1 MRLTSARAIECV
13 TKAWM
18 FLSAIALLLGGAAP
32 CSARQCNGWEEILA
46 AGPAARSQFCMVYM
60 DRARKTLLFGGQG
73 REGEVWVKYDDTWTW
88 DGAEWTQLQV
98 AGPTPRVGANIAYD
112 PLRDRVLLYGGLTS
126 AGRPTDTWEWDGQRW
141 RLLSETGPEI
151 VGERSMA
158 FDPSI
163 GRIILFDGRTGRP
176 SKTWVWTGHIWLLIA
191 TNGPAVSSYALVTDT
206 AQGRI
211 VMITDTSYR
220 EIWEWNGSAWHWIAK
235 HQGPELWYKF
245 DAAFDAS
252 RSAILVT
259 GGAYDG
265 NYNDETWEWNGQD
278 WSLLAKEPRLAR
290 YSHRMVYDASR
301 DRLVLFGGYND
312 LGRFADTWEADAD
325 TFLSIIEQP
334 RSIVAIPGHDAGF
347 SVRTVGSGP
356 MAYQWRKDGEA
367 LEDGGRISG
376 SRTAGLRIE
385 DVGESDV
392 GAYDVL
398 VRRECGERLSESA
411 SLTLRVMPLLEVGGH
426 CPGQVGVRLTRARPN
441 GSALLIYGGTRRE
454 WFQWIEPCGPMYL
467 EIGPPGAALI
477 GFFRVDESGSV
488 NLRGYAGPGRCSGY
502 LQFVDLRQ
510 CLLSNVV
517 EVPD

>member
-13 TKAWM
+13 TKAWIL
-18 FLSAIALLLGGAAP
+18 LSAIALLLGGAAP
-32 CSARQCNGWEEILA
+32 CSARQCTGWEEILA

-126 AGRPTDTWEWDGQRW
+126 AGRPTDTWEWDGERW
-141 RLLSETGPEI
+141 RLLSESGPEI

-265 NYNDETWEWNGQD
+265 NYNDETWEWNGHD

-301 DRLVLFGGYND
+301 DRLVIFGGYND

-325 TFLSIIEQP
+325 TFLSITSHP
-334 RSIVAIPGHDAGF
+334 PSRSVIPGLDTSF
-347 SVRTVGSGP
+347 SVSTLGSGLIT
-356 MAYQWRKDGEA
+356 YQWRKEGEP
-367 LEDGGRISG
+367 LVDGGRISG
-376 SRTAGLRIE
+376 ARARVMTITSVGPA
-385 DVGESDV
+385 DVGT
-392 GAYDVL
+392 YDVL
-398 VRRECGERLSESA
+398 VSRDCGSLIGGPA
-411 SLTLRVMPLLEVGGH
+411 VLTLREIPRLEALGR
-426 CPGQVGVRLTRARPN
+426 CPGIVEIRLSGARPN
-441 GSALLIYGGTRRE
+441 GGVVLVYGGTNGQSQHWLERCGVVTLGVAPPNLRILG
-454 WFQWIEPCGPMYL
+454 WFE
-467 EIGPPGAALI
+467 A
-477 GFFRVDESGSV
+477 DESGGLIRRGFASV
-488 NLRGYAGPGRCSGY
+488 DRCDGF
-502 LQFVDLRQ
+502 LQAYDYSQ
-510 CLLSNVV
+510 CLPSNVV